1 MPMEM
6 TAFPVISTLTAGLI
20 LILQMAL
27 MINVGRLREK
37 TGTLFGDG
45 DEPMQQAIRVHA
57 NLAENAGIVVVT
69 LALAELAGGATWA
82 IATLCGLFLVARL
95 AHAVGLSRS
104 VGSSSL
110 RLVGATGT
118 LVVGLLGGGYAAWL
132 GLAALL

>member
-20 LILQMAL
+20 LILQMML

-37 TGTLFGDG
+37 TGTLFGVG
-45 DEPMQQAIRVHA
+45 EKRMEQAIRVHA

-69 LALAELAGGATWA
+69 LALAEMAGGATWA
-82 IATLCGLFLVARL
+82 IATLCGLFVVARL